1 MKQTLIT
8 LLTAFSLVAA
18 LTATTA
24 LAQNTAKN
32 QAAMQGKGERHPKI
46 RQAIRALEATKTD
59 LQNAAHDFCG
69 HRVEALEAT
78 NHAIKQLQLALSSD
92 RAAAEPSGMPV
103 LQLASYRPETSASGA
118 AAQAGGKGGK
128 QGAERHPMI
137 RRAIN
142 ALEGAKDDL
151 EHAATD
157 FHGHKAE
164 ALEATNRA
172 LNQLHA
178 ALACD
183 KK

>member
-1 MKQTLIT
+1 MKKTLIT
-8 LLTAFSLVAA
+8 LLTAFSLAAA

-24 LAQNTAKN
+24 LAQNTAKH
-32 QAAMQGKGERHPKI
+32 QAARQEKGERHPKI
-46 RQAIRALEATKTD
+46 RQAIRALEAARTD

-78 NHAIKQLQLALSSD
+78 NSAIKQLQLALGSD
-92 RAAAEPSGMPV
+92 RAAVEPAPG
-103 LQLASYRPETSASGA
+103 LQLASYQPETSASGV
-118 AAQAGGKGGK
+118 AAQTGGQGGK
-128 QGAERHPMI
+128 QGGERHPMI

-142 ALEGAKDDL
+142 ALEAAKDDL

-164 ALEATNRA
+164 ALEATHRA